1 MKPRSVVA
9 LSLGVLVLLPVLGG
23 AAAQS
28 AVSQAQTQTQTQTV
42 GPAKS
47 YRMPKG
53 KIKRKAR
60 IRREMP
66 RPRTPMSDEELQ
78 RIKSQPGP
86 GRKSSPVSPR

>member
-9 LSLGVLVLLPVLGG
+9 LSLGTLVLLPVLGG

-28 AVSQAQTQTQTQTV
+28 AVRQAQTQTQTV

-60 IRREMP
+60 IQREMP
-66 RPRTPMSDEELQ
+66 RPRTPMIDEQLQ